1 MAKLSEEVK
10 EIIGEFGAVS
20 IATASKEGIPHVGP
34 RGTFRILPDVR
45 VLDDEHVIFVNM
57 GRHRDEANLKENPQL
72 FAVIMHRSS
81 LKGCRI
87 WGRTEILESG
97 ALFDAI
103 KAEFAPRGVEVYA
116 VVKVTVEEVGA
127 WSYREEAITG

>member
-20 IATASKEGIPHVGP
+20 IATANKAGMPHVSP

-45 VLDDEHVIFVNM
+45 VLDDEHVVFVNI
-57 GRHRDEANLKENPQL
+57 GTRRVEANLKENPQL

-87 WGRTEILESG
+87 WGKAEILDSG
-97 ALFDAI
+97 ALFDSI
-103 KAEFAPRGVEVYA
+103 KAEFEPRGVEVYA
-116 VVKVTVEEVGA
+116 IVKVTVEEVGA
-127 WSYREEAITG
+127 WSFREEAITG

>member
-1 MAKLSEEVK
+1 MVKLSEEVK
-10 EIIGEFGAVS
+10 AIISEFGAVS
-20 IATASKEGIPHVGP
+20 IATASKAGIPHVSP

-45 VLDDEHVIFVNM
+45 VLDDEHVVFVNM
-57 GRHRDEANLKENPQL
+57 GTRRVEANLKENPQL

-87 WGRTEILESG
+87 WGKAEVLDSG

-103 KAEFAPRGVEVYA
+103 SAEFEPRGVKVYA

-127 WSYREEAITG
+127 WLLR